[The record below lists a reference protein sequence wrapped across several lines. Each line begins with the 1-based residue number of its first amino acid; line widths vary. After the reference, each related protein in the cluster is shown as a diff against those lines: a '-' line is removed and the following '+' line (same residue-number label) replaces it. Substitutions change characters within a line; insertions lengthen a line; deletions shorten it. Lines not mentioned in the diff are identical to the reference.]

1 MLASERQL
9 LSSEVVL
16 PRRLQLAFW
25 IANSVLPRNPSRQA
39 YLPSTTGLS
48 PRIESPSESSLMA
61 EHRAHH
67 QAPEEL
73 IRRGR
78 GMLFVEHT
86 SAIAHHCHYVDDAA
100 IDVLPDEVLLE
111 IFDFCVC
118 GIDDDEEWETLVHV
132 CRRWRCIVF
141 ASPRRLGLQL
151 VCTAGTRV
159 REMLDIWPPFPMDLR
174 AVDLLGDSMD
184 NVIAALEHNDR
195 ICQFDVY
202 EVSSDELERLVT
214 AMQDPFPM
222 LTRIHLESSDEVAP
236 VLPNSLMSGSAPRL
250 RSLTL
255 QNIAFPALP
264 KLLLSATGLVQLQL
278 EIPSTG
284 YIPPEAMADSL
295 SSLTGLEQL
304 QIGFRSL
311 QPRPDE
317 ASRRLPPLTRTILP
331 LLTSLSFKGVG
342 EYLEVLFAWIE
353 VPLLEDVRIYF
364 FNPVIFDFSRI
375 SFFLGRKET
384 VKTLDQARIFFDL
397 DVVKV
402 RLSSRNW
409 TIGDTSLLLSI
420 KCRDSVWQLG
430 FLALNRRSS
439 LPSPPFS
446 HFGCFNT
453 REGGHRYSPSWADNV
468 GTARWRAFLQH
479 FSAVEDL
486 YLCEG
491 VALCVAPA
499 LQQLAGEGEGVTE
512 VLPAL
517 KNLFIELR
525 RPLPP
530 VLEATAK
537 FLISRELS
545 GHPIVLRCW
554 VREQVNASTGY
565 FHFLRAG
572 MRG

>member
-1 MLASERQL
+1 
-9 LSSEVVL
+9 
-16 PRRLQLAFW
+16 
-25 IANSVLPRNPSRQA
+25 
-39 YLPSTTGLS
+39 
-48 PRIESPSESSLMA
+48 
-61 EHRAHH
+61 
-67 QAPEEL
+67 
-73 IRRGR
+73 
-78 GMLFVEHT
+78 
-86 SAIAHHCHYVDDAA
+86 
-100 IDVLPDEVLLE
+100 
-111 IFDFCVC
+111 
-118 GIDDDEEWETLVHV
+118 
-132 CRRWRCIVF
+132 
-141 ASPRRLGLQL
+141 
-151 VCTAGTRV
+151 
-159 REMLDIWPPFPMDLR
+159 MLDIWPPFPMDLR

-250 RSLTL
+250 RTLTL

-402 RLSSRNW
+402 TLSSRNW

-420 KCRDSVWQLG
+420 KCRLS
-430 FLALNRRSS
+430 LAARVSGPEPSFILAFAS
-439 LPSPPFS
+439 LFPP
-446 HFGCFNT
+446 
-453 REGGHRYSPSWADNV
+453 WM
-468 GTARWRAFLQH
+468 LQH
-479 FSAVEDL
+479 
-486 YLCEG
+486 
-491 VALCVAPA
+491 P
-499 LQQLAGEGEGVTE
+499 
-512 VLPAL
+512 
-517 KNLFIELR
+517 R
-525 RPLPP
+525 R
-530 VLEATAK
+530 
-537 FLISRELS
+537 
-545 GHPIVLRCW
+545 W
-554 VREQVNASTGY
+554 ASIFTILG
-565 FHFLRAG
+565 R
-572 MRG
+572 

>member
-1 MLASERQL
+1 
-9 LSSEVVL
+9 
-16 PRRLQLAFW
+16 
-25 IANSVLPRNPSRQA
+25 
-39 YLPSTTGLS
+39 
-48 PRIESPSESSLMA
+48 
-61 EHRAHH
+61 
-67 QAPEEL
+67 
-73 IRRGR
+73 
-78 GMLFVEHT
+78 MLFVEHT
-86 SAIAHHCHYVDDAA
+86 SAIADHCHYVDYATVD
-100 IDVLPDEVLLE
+100 ILPDEVLLE

-118 GIDDDEEWETLVHV
+118 GIDDDEEWETLAHV

-159 REMLDIWPPFPMDLR
+159 REMLDIWPPFPIDLR
-174 AVDLLGDSMD
+174 AVDLLGDNMD

-214 AMQDPFPM
+214 AMQDPFPI
-222 LTRIHLESSDEVAP
+222 LTDLDFQSSDEVAP
-236 VLPNSLMSGSAPRL
+236 VLPSSLMSGSAPRL

-255 QNIAFPALP
+255 QNIAFPTLP
-264 KLLLSATGLVQLQL
+264 KLLMSATGLVRLHL
-278 EIPSTG
+278 GGIPSTG
-284 YIPPEAMADSL
+284 YIPPEAMADCL

-304 QIGFRSL
+304 QIEFRSL
-311 QPRPDE
+311 QPRPEE
-317 ASRRLPPLTRTILP
+317 ASRRLPPLTCTILP

-375 SFFLGRKET
+375 SLFLGRKET

-397 DVVKV
+397 DRDVVKV
-402 RLSSRNW
+402 TLSSRNW

-420 KCRDSVWQLG
+420 ICRDSVWQLG
-430 FLALNRRSS
+430 FLAQDRRSS

-453 REGGHRYSPSWADNV
+453 REGGHRYSPHWADNV

-479 FSAVEDL
+479 FAAVEDL
-486 YLCEG
+486 YLSEG

-517 KNLFIELR
+517 KNLFIELC

-537 FLISRELS
+537 FLIARELS
-545 GHPIVLRCW
+545 GHPIVRRCW
-554 VREQVNASTGY
+554 VREQRSEWILRLFPFLTSWDEGIGSTIENM
-565 FHFLRAG
+565 FNSIE
-572 MRG
+572 